1 MSILHTGHRVR
12 GTLLSVARAEPTVG
26 AARDFA
32 LNEFREYLT
41 YSWLARVERNPD
53 RRRILES
60 LAAQERGHYEFWA
73 RKEPVRPGRMVYF
86 EAALLVLLRM
96 IFGITF
102 VGKLMERGEREIVEE
117 YSDAAARMSG
127 EDRRTLESIIEDE
140 RTHESE
146 VLAQVDE
153 TIVKYMGALVLGLA
167 DAIIEITGA
176 HAGTL
181 GTTNDTLIAG
191 VIGLIVGV
199 SASISMA
206 SASYLQAKHET
217 GKSPATAAAVTGIGY
232 MGAVAL
238 MSLPYFLTRAI
249 YLAFA
254 SSISVGIMLALML
267 TFQGSVYSGTDFRR
281 EFVQTALLLLGTA
294 ALSYL
299 LGYAI
304 GGALGIR
311 SLIRARMVFCAPIS
325 ATRKYHEV

>member
-1 MSILHTGHRVR
+1 LSPVDVTMS
-12 GTLLSVARAEPTVG
+12 
-26 AARDFA
+26 AAREFA
-32 LNEFREYLT
+32 LKEYREYLT
-41 YSWLARVERNPD
+41 YTWLARVERNPK
-53 RRRILES
+53 RKRILLS
-60 LAAQERGHYEFWA
+60 LAEQERGHYEFWS
-73 RKEPVRPGRMVYF
+73 RQEPVTPGRSVHIGVMF
-86 EAALLVLLRM
+86 LVLLRM
-96 IFGITF
+96 VFGITF
-102 VGKLMERGEREIVEE
+102 VGKLMERGEHDIVKD
-117 YSDAAARMSG
+117 YSDAAAHMSG

-146 VLAQVDE
+146 MLAQVDE

-206 SASYLQAKHET
+206 SASYLQTKHET
-217 GKSPATAAAVTGIGY
+217 GKSPATAAAVTGVGY

-238 MSLPYFLTRAI
+238 MSLPYFLTHAI

-294 ALSYL
+294 TLSYL

-304 GGALGIR
+304 GSALGIR
-311 SLIRARMVFCAPIS
+311 SLI
-325 ATRKYHEV
+325 